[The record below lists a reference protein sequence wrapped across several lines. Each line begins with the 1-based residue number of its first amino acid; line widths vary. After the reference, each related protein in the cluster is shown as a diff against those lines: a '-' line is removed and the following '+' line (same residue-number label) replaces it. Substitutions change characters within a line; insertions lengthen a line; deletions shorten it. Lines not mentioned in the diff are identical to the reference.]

1 MAPPL
6 DLVFIQKEID
16 KFDAYIASLRS
27 EGRLNRDTEKAAEQ
41 AFKDG
46 NQGVSIGEARRAV
59 QYQEDGPVD
68 DAGGKIRQVAQG
80 LTYGLGDEAAGLW
93 EGIKAL
99 GPGGVTPG
107 EAYREGQQRSK
118 ARVEQFRRE
127 NPIEAVGLE
136 TLGSVATLPL
146 GGFALGKAGLTGAN
160 LLSKGLT
167 HGSAAVRGASKVGQ
181 AGLGALASPSRTM
194 RGAAT
199 AGQGAVSGGLLGQDY
214 DETKTGA
221 ITGAVMGGA
230 LGISPLGTRVAS
242 NIRRRSGNLLAEES
256 PSALVRA
263 LPENIGPVP
272 IRNPIRQFGERRMV
286 AAQPGEEMAQV
297 LAQQTGR
304 SRTGAAP
311 DIFGNDAILPV
322 TGGGSTWLT
331 AARKKVGNLLD
342 RGKTQEGLL
351 ENTKDKVRRA
361 VYAPLDEI
369 YGAGGDIT
377 EGNIGRVF
385 TASGRNIEDFLEAPV
400 MVNGK
405 ITKPAVTR
413 NTLAAQLNARRTEN
427 LKELQDILKQI
438 QGDKHTAHLLKP
450 KLQRLVRGGK
460 EAVTEIEATPIG
472 FGREAEVVGE
482 QINPRFVV
490 EFVES
495 LKAGKKPSLRSLQAF
510 RNSLRQESQKNNF
523 AKLFESDLD
532 RIMTEMFPGLDQAD
546 DMFRQAS
553 AQLDAFNL
561 GRGRTKTITFDEIPD
576 FLQGN
581 ALSPLTDRADES
593 LRDAITFVR
602 NKATSPQEGDRL
614 VANFLDGVFHKEVIG
629 PLVTG
634 SEAGMKKGRKLWD
647 LFKTDSGKIY
657 LQQFFGKGRQSEQ
670 HLQQAL
676 KMMELAL
683 DPTITF
689 PQKAEYVRQLKRAVG
704 LGIAGYLGFRLGG
717 GLLPNASQDPPPDRP
732 TF

>member
-6 DLVFIQKEID
+6 NLVFIQQEID
-16 KFDAYIASLRS
+16 KFDSYIAELRS
-27 EGRLNRDTEKAAEQ
+27 EGRLNRDTEKAAER

-59 QYQEDGPVD
+59 QYQEDEPVD
-68 DAGGKIRQVAQG
+68 DAGGRVRQAAQG
-80 LTYGLGDEAAGLW
+80 LTYGLGDEAVGLW

-107 EAYREGQQRSK
+107 EAYSEGQGRSK
-118 ARVEQFRRE
+118 AGVEQFRRE
-127 NPIEAVGLE
+127 NPYEAMALE

-167 HGSAAVRGASKVGQ
+167 HGSAAVRGATKVGQ

-199 AGQGAVSGGLLGQDY
+199 AVQGAASGGLLGQDY
-214 DETKTGA
+214 DETGTGA
-221 ITGAVMGGA
+221 IAGGVIGGA

-242 NIRRRSGNLLAEES
+242 NIRRRSGDLLAKES
-256 PSALVRA
+256 PSALVRG
-263 LPENIGPVP
+263 LPERVRGPV
-272 IRNPIRQFGERRMV
+272 RQFAEKRMV
-286 AAQPGEEMAQV
+286 TAQPGEEMAQV
-297 LAQQTGR
+297 LAQGTGR

-351 ENTKDKVRRA
+351 SNTKDKVRRA
-361 VYAPLDEI
+361 VYAPLDDI
-369 YGAGGDIT
+369 YGAGGEIT

-400 MVNGK
+400 MVGSK

-413 NTLAAQLNARRTEN
+413 NTLAAKLNARRTGN
-427 LKELQDILKQI
+427 LTELQNILKQI
-438 QGDKHTAHLLKP
+438 QRDKHTVHLLKP

-495 LKAGKKPSLRSLQAF
+495 LKAGKKPSLKSLQAF
-510 RNSLRQESQKNNF
+510 RNSLRKESEKNSF
-523 AKLFESDLD
+523 AKQFEGDLD
-532 RIMTEMFPGLDQAD
+532 RIMNEMFPGLDQAD

-581 ALSPLTDRADES
+581 KLSPLTDRADES
-593 LRDAITFVR
+593 LQDAVTFVR
-602 NKATSPQEGDRL
+602 NKATSSQEGDRL

-629 PLVTG
+629 PLLTG
-634 SEAGMKKGRKLWD
+634 SEAGTKIGRKMWD
-647 LFKTDSGKIY
+647 VFKSDSGKVY
-657 LQQFFGKGRQSEQ
+657 LQQFFGTGRQSEY

-676 KMMELAL
+676 KMMELVL
-683 DPTITF
+683 NPNITR
-689 PQKAEYVRQLKRAVG
+689 PQHAQYIRRLKQAVG
-704 LGIAGYLGFRLGG
+704 LGIAGYIGFKIGG
-717 GLLPNASQDPPPDRP
+717 GLLGGSDTSSGSTERFD
-732 TF
+732 